1 MKRVGPENYRYISSF
16 AVISRKRFNFS
27 FRCFDHRGYLSWINC
42 YNAFLS
48 YMLCNQKLRNQIEY
62 TEGGNRH
69 VDNMWME
76 NLLRCFTWHARHWNQ
91 YYYLVWFSYYAW
103 ILVLS
108 FIVRVAYGV
117 YAFSCIWSTVSI
129 LSNWQCLFFPSEIS
143 YGALLLLKMTQVYLR
158 RNSEGRIDADGKV
171 WAAPYR
177 WGCMVIAYKKSKFR
191 KHKLAPVEVNM
202 SPNCLLSTNS
212 F

>member
-1 MKRVGPENYRYISSF
+1 MCV
-16 AVISRKRFNFS
+16 
-27 FRCFDHRGYLSWINC
+27 
-42 YNAFLS
+42 S
-48 YMLCNQKLRNQIEY
+48 Y
-62 TEGGNRH
+62 
-69 VDNMWME
+69 V
-76 NLLRCFTWHARHWNQ
+76 
-91 YYYLVWFSYYAW
+91 
-103 ILVLS
+103 
-108 FIVRVAYGV
+108 V

-129 LSNWQCLFFPSEIS
+129 LSNWQCLFVHSEIS
-143 YGALLLLKMTQVYLR
+143 YGVLLLLKMTQVYLR

-202 SPNCLLSTNS
+202 SPNCLLSANS